1 MKRRMSP
8 IWAVVEMN
16 SNAVGLTDVVRRS
29 STAVSA
35 AGRMGHS
42 SSNPSTLI
50 QAVMSSIASTSAAS
64 RASHGVPALRCSRA
78 CAAARGAAASVGVGA
93 LKIGQCRHE
102 LIRHEQADVLV
113 QHRPAHFERRHQ
125 VVIHE
130 ERVGRHRRVS
140 SARGGDCTPC
150 AARARPARRP
160 AFETQVADAR
170 GRIGR
175 FLGVNGRD

>member
-29 STAVSA
+29 RTAVSA

-42 SSNPSTLI
+42 SSNPSTPI

-64 RASHGVPALRCSRA
+64 RASHGVPASRCFTRLAPQRA
-78 CAAARGAAASVGVGA
+78 ESVASVGVDTV
-93 LKIGQCRHE
+93 KIGQRRHE
-102 LIRHEQADVLV
+102 LIRHEQAHVPV
-113 QHRPAHFERRHQ
+113 QHRPAHFERCHE

-130 ERVGRHRRVS
+130 ELVGRHARVEFS
-140 SARGGDCTPC
+140 G
-150 AARARPARRP
+150 
-160 AFETQVADAR
+160 
-170 GRIGR
+170 
-175 FLGVNGRD
+175 